1 MAAGNRMQFDAIYAE
16 FHPRIVRYLARLIGF
31 DEAEDAAQEV
41 FAKVSRALPDF
52 RAESQLST
60 WIYRIATNTA
70 TDRMRSP
77 EYRLSLRSSSI
88 EDSCEPE
95 PAIVPMPGAPCSA
108 ERQTIRD
115 EMSGCVQGVLAE
127 LPEDYRTVLAL
138 SEMEELKDREIAE
151 ILGIT
156 LEAVKI
162 RLHRA
167 RARLRKNLEEKCS
180 FSRDSENTLVCDIK
194 PPSPNS

>member
-1 MAAGNRMQFDAIYAE
+1 
-16 FHPRIVRYLARLIGF
+16 
-31 DEAEDAAQEV
+31 
-41 FAKVSRALPDF
+41 
-52 RAESQLST
+52 
-60 WIYRIATNTA
+60 
-70 TDRMRSP
+70 
-77 EYRLSLRSSSI
+77 
-88 EDSCEPE
+88 
-95 PAIVPMPGAPCSA
+95 MPGAPCSA

-138 SEMEELKDREIAE
+138 SEMEDLKDREIAE